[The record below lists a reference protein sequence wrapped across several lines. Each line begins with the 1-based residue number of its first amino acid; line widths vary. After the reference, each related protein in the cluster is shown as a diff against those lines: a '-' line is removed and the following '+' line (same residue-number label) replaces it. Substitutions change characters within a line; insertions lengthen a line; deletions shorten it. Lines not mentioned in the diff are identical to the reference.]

1 MAYTVNPRVDP
12 REEEVVW
19 LIPIDDVDYV
29 REVPWIAPS
38 RARPPAKK
46 NFRSPLD
53 SKADQIVGY
62 TTLSPDASSITPG
75 CFQRRTFR
83 LREYDRHYD
92 PDGVY
97 ASNFPCEAVSPMD
110 VRTGEP
116 SLSYESR
123 FSNHRVNPR
132 EEEVVWLIPIDDVD
146 YVREGSWRAPS
157 RARPPAKDTLRSSHV
172 VGYTTLSPDAKS
184 RTPGRFERRLF
195 SLRAYDRHYEPGG
208 TYANDCPYEAVS
220 PMDVKP
226 GEPSLSY
233 YFRLD
238 SESKN
243 RR

>member
-1 MAYTVNPRVDP
+1 MAYTVNPRVNP

-29 REVPWIAPS
+29 REGSWRAPS
-38 RARPPAKK
+38 RARPPAKDTL
-46 NFRSPLD
+46 RS
-53 SKADQIVGY
+53 SHVVGY

-123 FSNHRVNPR
+123 
-132 EEEVVWLIPIDDVD
+132 
-146 YVREGSWRAPS
+146 
-157 RARPPAKDTLRSSHV
+157 
-172 VGYTTLSPDAKS
+172 
-184 RTPGRFERRLF
+184 
-195 SLRAYDRHYEPGG
+195 
-208 TYANDCPYEAVS
+208 
-220 PMDVKP
+220 
-226 GEPSLSY
+226 
-233 YFRLD
+233 LD